1 MVAGPGHG
9 LVGRARKVLNV
20 PGMRGAAFCVVLWRF
35 VLCCDVLRCVV
46 LWRFALRCVVAWRGV
61 VWVACVGFPGRSAVL
76 RNYSI
81 GSLSA

>member
-35 VLCCDVLRCVV
+35 VLCCVVACCVV
-46 LWRFALRCVVAWRGV
+46 LWRVVACCGMGGV
-61 VWVACVGFPGRSAVL
+61 CGISREVCSTT
-76 RNYSI
+76 
-81 GSLSA
+81 